1 MNHFMRTASA
11 IRWIVWMLAMC
22 LAPSLVQAHVG
33 VGETSGLVHGLIH
46 PLTGLD
52 HVAAM
57 VAVGLW
63 AAQRGGRAVWVVPVT
78 FVTVMTVGGLLGA
91 VGFPLPFVEP
101 GILASVL
108 VLGVLIAAAIR
119 LPLTASS
126 LLVGLFALFHGHAH
140 GAEMPETVAGAAYG
154 IGFVLATGLLHCSG
168 IGVGLLAQKLARP
181 RVIRY
186 AGGAIT
192 TLGIFLCIA

>member
-1 MNHFMRTASA
+1 MRTKSM
-11 IRWIVWMLAMC
+11 IRWKVWTLALC
-22 LAPSLVQAHVG
+22 LAPTLAQAHVG
-33 VGETSGLVHGLIH
+33 VGSTSGLVHGLAH

-52 HVAAM
+52 HFAAM

-63 AAQRGGRAVWVVPVT
+63 AAQCGGRAVWVVPVT
-78 FVTVMTVGGLLGA
+78 FVTLMSAGGLLGA
-91 VGFPLPFVEP
+91 AGFPLPFVEP
-101 GILASVL
+101 GIMASVL
-108 VLGVLIAAAIR
+108 VLGLLIAAAIR

-154 IGFVLATGLLHCSG
+154 MGFVLATGLLHCSG

-192 TLGIFLCIA
+192 ALGIYLCIA